1 MKFFSQLI
9 ESIAPFQF
17 IFTTTHDNPSI
28 ESFATPEYPRN
39 SVPTSADFH
48 PQKTHDYTKQSADIS
63 AHSPQ
68 RATSLSEAY
77 AHTNHHTVTP
87 QPVDKQPAPIGFIYK
102 PSCESTGTYL
112 NPRTPPATP
121 QKSVKL
127 CRQIICGS
135 KPTT

>member
-1 MKFFSQLI
+1 MKFFRQLI

-17 IFTTTHDNPSI
+17 IFTTIHDNSSI
-28 ESFATPEYPRN
+28 ESFGAPEYPRN

-48 PQKTHDYTKQSADIS
+48 PQKTHGYTKQSADIS

-68 RATSLSEAY
+68 RAASLSEAH
-77 AHTNHHTVTP
+77 AHTIHHTVTP
-87 QPVDKQPAPIGFIYK
+87 QPVDTQPEPIGFIYK
-102 PSCESTGTYL
+102 PSRESTGTYL

-127 CRQIICGS
+127 WRRIICGS
-135 KPTT
+135 KPTP